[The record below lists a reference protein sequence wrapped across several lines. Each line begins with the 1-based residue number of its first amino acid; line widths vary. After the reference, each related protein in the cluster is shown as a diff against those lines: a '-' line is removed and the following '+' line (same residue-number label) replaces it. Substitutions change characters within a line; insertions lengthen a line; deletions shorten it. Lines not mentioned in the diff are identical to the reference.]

1 MIEIRVSGENAGE
14 ILEQL
19 TGLVAGALPTD
30 TSWTPDEYLAAKKAK
45 QEITIAEKP
54 KKKAEPN
61 PMDSM
66 ADALAKQVGIDTPKV
81 HRAKLAK
88 KARESK
94 HAINVAKKAAP
105 EPKKETSKETK
116 APEKSEPAADAVDK
130 ATMQKKMKQLLDSGH
145 RDELF
150 AIFKEHGAKKLSEVD
165 SSQYGVIYD
174 QMEVVK

>member
-30 TSWTPDEYLAAKKAK
+30 TSWTPDEYPAIKKTESK
-45 QEITIAEKP
+45 KKIVEKP
-54 KKKAEPN
+54 K
-61 PMDSM
+61 
-66 ADALAKQVGIDTPKV
+66 
-81 HRAKLAK
+81 
-88 KARESK
+88 
-94 HAINVAKKAAP
+94 KKAAP

-174 QMEVVK
+174 QMEAVK